1 MIRSI
6 TLVNFMSHVHT
17 RLDLADGLTVL
28 AGPNN
33 VGKSAV
39 VEAMLAL
46 CHNDHNE
53 YVVRHGAKECRV
65 IVETSDGHVIEW
77 KRKAGTVTYT
87 IDGQEFGRLKGGVP
101 EKLHEVLRLPLVQ
114 SPDEKEYFDVHVA
127 QQKDPIFL
135 LDQPGRQAATFFASS
150 SDASLLMQMQKLQRQ
165 KVADQRSEEKHL
177 TQNIQ
182 ELDEHLAALEPVEAL
197 DGRFADV
204 ETAYGRLVEDVA
216 QINLLGNHIA
226 QLVRRQQKAAL
237 ERERARALSEL
248 PAPPEQADIEALHT
262 LIDKIRTAVANIE
275 RQKGFAGALGALPAP
290 PVFEDPSRLEEIAAR
305 LSRREQ
311 AVAASQAR
319 AKALAGL
326 TPAPPLADTTALM
339 NLTQRLLAARNAIGE
354 QEEQLETIQQRL
366 AQVEKE
372 SVAWVEKH
380 PTCPTCGARIQPDK
394 VLVGRGHV
402 HAKA

>member
-6 TLVNFMSHVHT
+6 TLINFMSHVHT

-39 VEAMLAL
+39 VEAVLAL

-53 YVVRHGAKECRV
+53 FMVRHGAKECRV
-65 IVETSDGHVIEW
+65 VIETCDGHVIEW

-87 IDGQEFGRLKGGVP
+87 IDGQEFGRLKGSVP
-101 EKLHEVLRLPLVQ
+101 EKLHEVLRLPLVR
-114 SPDEKEYFDVHVA
+114 SPDEKEFFDVHVA

-150 SDASLLMQMQKLQRQ
+150 SDACLLMQMQKLQRQ
-165 KVADQRSEEKHL
+165 NVADQRSEDKHL
-177 TQNIQ
+177 DLDIK
-182 ELDEHLAALEPVEAL
+182 ELNEHLAALEPVEAL
-197 DGRFADV
+197 ESRFADV
-204 ETAYGRLVEDVA
+204 ETAYGQLVEHSA

-237 ERERARALSEL
+237 EAERARALAEL

-275 RQKGFAGALGALPAP
+275 RQKGLAGALGALPLP
-290 PVFEDPSRLEEIAAR
+290 PELEDPSRLIEIAVHLA
-305 LSRREQ
+305 RREC
-311 AVAASQAR
+311 AVAVARAR
-319 AKALAGL
+319 AKALSTL
-326 TPAPPLADTTALM
+326 TPAPALADTAALE
-339 NLTQRLLAARNAIGE
+339 NLSQRLLEAQKAID
-354 QEEQLETIQQRL
+354 QQQFQLETIQARL
-366 AQVEKE
+366 GQVEDE
-372 SVAWVEKH
+372 IVAWVEKH

-394 VLVGRGHV
+394 IFVGRGHV